1 MASKCE
7 NCGKEGAKFEKTN
20 MLLQKKYFCDQKCYD
35 KLIEKEKKE
44 EVCEF
49 C

>member
-1 MASKCE
+1 MTNKCE
-7 NCGKEGAKFEKTN
+7 SCEKEGATFEKIN
-20 MLLQKKYFCDQKCYD
+20 MLRVKKYFCDQKCYD